1 VNKRK
6 GLLCTG
12 LVIGTCLANVQVN
25 AQQEKNKFTTEVS
38 IFNSSRH
45 LNHADNKALKT
56 PSSMSVKEFEQ
67 LRRNSISDE
76 RHFLIKQTKNSVLKI
91 KTPNGFISSAVDDG
105 AGCSSVGELYTLT
118 GQDLVDTVKS
128 SSLGDCL
135 YGLYSEASNSD
146 AFSDDKAAAI
156 VEAMVL
162 HLDTYNASDAKSAD
176 ELETLVTYLR
186 AMHYAQRNL
195 NRTHTDNYN
204 TNLNE
209 AFTKYFS
216 RDSFSIFNGEATRDF
231 SIKREMLVLVASS
244 KTDSLP
250 FLANFTTALLGYANT
265 VSRAD
270 NDGVYYEEKAVD
282 ELLSKLYYAITDK
295 TEEVEQLVLNNP
307 SIIANLKQF
316 VDVDG
321 KWLIGHARE
330 WHWNDAVTEL
340 GRYLRFG
347 GSIAENVRPSIQ
359 AILNTYSY
367 IGEGNKGWLNAQSA
381 VYYNDNANCS
391 LYGDVC
397 DFDLQAA
404 ILSGSHQCG
413 DTVKLRYQE
422 PITTE
427 NLGKICQSIASQEQK
442 FHSVMNT
449 SNETPVKNDQ
459 NAVLEMI
466 IFSSYTDYDKYG
478 NDFFGIDTNNGG
490 FYLEGSPSTEGNQ
503 ARFFAHQATWL
514 ADFSVWNLEHEFI
527 HYLDGRFNKWGNFY
541 EQAANSVW
549 WGEGI
554 AEYLSQPNNNAKAL
568 TAAKTNQY
576 SLSELFQTTY
586 ANSDQV
592 RTYDW
597 GYLAVRFMMEEK
609 RSFIDNELLPSLR
622 AAKYE
627 MTPGDC
633 TIDWSWHRKANATEN
648 GWDWAYDDSKGGYPD
663 WVWTCGRPANTPI
676 DSELPVYTPYEDI
689 LNNWDTSFD
698 HDFSQWLTCIVAGDG
713 ECVEQAFHPAD
724 LDENNAIDKRDILMF
739 RKMLRGNPSLSLDYD
754 FNEDEV
760 VDIRDVRPMMALCDL
775 SRCAIAL

>member
-1 VNKRK
+1 VKKTK
-6 GLLCTG
+6 GLLCTS
-12 LVIGTCLANVQVN
+12 LIISTCLANAQVN
-25 AQQEKNKFTTEVS
+25 TQQEQDELMPKAATFDSKP
-38 IFNSSRH
+38 H
-45 LNHADNKALKT
+45 LNHADNKALRT
-56 PSSMSVKEFEQ
+56 PNNLSIEEFDQ
-67 LRRNSISDE
+67 LRRQNTSKD
-76 RHFLIKQTKNSVLKI
+76 RHFLLNKTKNKASKNKLFKS
-91 KTPNGFISSAVDDG
+91 FAASAV
-105 AGCSSVGELYTLT
+105 GCASVSELYTLT
-118 GQDLVDTVKS
+118 GQDLVDTVKA

-135 YGLYSEASNSD
+135 YGLYSEASNSE

-204 TNLNE
+204 TSLNE

-216 RDSFSIFNGEATRDF
+216 QASFLVFNGEMTRDF
-231 SIKREMLVLVASS
+231 SVKREMLVLLKSS
-244 KTDSLP
+244 GSNELP
-250 FLANFTTALLGYANT
+250 FLERFTEALLGYANS
-265 VSRAD
+265 VSQAD
-270 NDGVYYEEKAVD
+270 NEGVYYEEKAID
-282 ELLSKLYYAITDK
+282 ELLTHFYTAITNKEAD
-295 TEEVEQLVLNNP
+295 VEQLVLGNP
-307 SIIANLKQF
+307 NIIDNLKQF
-316 VDVDG
+316 VEVDA
-321 KWLIGHARE
+321 KWLVGHARE
-330 WHWNDAVTEL
+330 WHWNDAINEL

-347 GSIAENVRPSIQ
+347 GTIAENVRPSIQ
-359 AILNTYSY
+359 AILSTYSH
-367 IGEGNKGWLNAQSA
+367 IGEGSKGWLNAQSA

-449 SNETPVKNDQ
+449 SNATPVEDDH

-466 IFSSYTDYDKYG
+466 IFSSYTDYNNYG
-478 NDFFGIDTNNGG
+478 NDFFGINTDNGG
-490 FYLEGSPSTEGNQ
+490 YYLEGSPSKEGNQ

-527 HYLDGRFNKWGNFY
+527 HYLDGRFNQWGNFY

-554 AEYLSQPNNNAKAL
+554 SEYLSQPNNNADAL
-568 TAAKTNQY
+568 NVASTQEF

-586 ANSDQV
+586 ENSNTS
-592 RTYDW
+592 RTYYW
-597 GYLAVRFMMEEK
+597 GYLAARFMMEEK
-609 RSFIDNELLPSLR
+609 RDQIENELLPSFR
-622 AAKYE
+622 ATKYE

-633 TIDWSWHRKANATEN
+633 TIDWSWHRKTDAIEN

-676 DSELPVYTPYEDI
+676 DSELPEYTPYADI
-689 LNNWDTSFD
+689 LNNWGTSFD
-698 HDFSQWLTCIVAGDG
+698 QEFSEWLTCIVAGNG
-713 ECVEQAFHPAD
+713 ECVEQVFHIAD

-754 FNEDEV
+754 FNKDGV
-760 VDIRDVRPMMALCDL
+760 VDRRDVRPMMALCDL
-775 SRCAIAL
+775 SRCAIAP